1 MDLWRVRSIPFTL
14 LWIAYSR
21 CFVAC
26 RACNVCSLISLC
38 STLLVGPYITF
49 FTFENFPCR
58 CLAELAELP
67 CIVWEVCR
75 SLSVRLQGVQEKC
88 VDMFGKSLA
97 RVCSIH
103 TYSHQFDPFIAQGD
117 PTGISEV
124 HHAGNCCMSSLE
136 RERMNVLHCFTN
148 FRIMKCSVQLS
159 VKSSRL
165 STAQIALSGSVY
177 CQLVTQTA
185 LPC

>member
-1 MDLWRVRSIPFTL
+1 MCAVLSVFAVRSWWVLTSPS
-14 LWIAYSR
+14 SR
-21 CFVAC
+21 SKTFPA
-26 RACNVCSLISLC
+26 AAWPSWLNLPALC
-38 STLLVGPYITF
+38 GKSVG
-49 FTFENFPCR
+49 
-58 CLAELAELP
+58 L
-67 CIVWEVCR
+67 CR
-75 SLSVRLQGVQEKC
+75 SGCKECRKKC
-88 VDMFGKSLA
+88 VDMLFGKSLA

-103 TYSHQFDPFIAQGD
+103 TYSHHFYPFIAEGD

>member
-1 MDLWRVRSIPFTL
+1 MFCGLQSLQCVQSYQSLQYAPGGSLHHLLHVRKLSLPLLGRVGWT
-14 LWIAYSR
+14 
-21 CFVAC
+21 
-26 RACNVCSLISLC
+26 SLHC
-38 STLLVGPYITF
+38 VG
-49 FTFENFPCR
+49 
-58 CLAELAELP
+58 
-67 CIVWEVCR
+67 
-75 SLSVRLQGVQEKC
+75 SLSVSVGPVARSA
-88 VDMFGKSLA
+88 GKNVWTCCLA

-103 TYSHQFDPFIAQGD
+103 TYSHHVYPFIAEGD